1 MEDQFQGARIY
12 YCKAGVIGIQ
22 LTGKMTDP
30 GRYFSM
36 SPEGFPVHNT
46 QKFKYHLS
54 PIKSE
59 IKSVSNQIL
68 FE

>member
-1 MEDQFQGARIY
+1 
-12 YCKAGVIGIQ
+12 
-22 LTGKMTDP
+22 
-30 GRYFSM
+30 M

-68 FE
+68 FEWNTYGN